1 MKFTPNS
8 CSSKCPRTP
17 IYRLGV
23 RMGVR
28 KNLPGSRLDG
38 GSWPFGR
45 TTMRRDFSKFSRRN
59 LSCIRTSSGRDG
71 SIVRTD
77 ARPLKVIS
85 ITGFERPDH
94 GAGVSGRLNFN
105 TQFPY
110 LMRVRLDHEG
120 DMSGRLKSNRQLPYM
135 MHQRPDH
142 SCQMSRRFILNC
154 DSCPMEIRL
163 RTGYHIVRTVD

>member
-1 MKFTPNS
+1 
-8 CSSKCPRTP
+8 
-17 IYRLGV
+17 
-23 RMGVR
+23 MGVR
-28 KNLPGSRLDG
+28 QNKPVSLPSGV
-38 GSWPFGR
+38 PFPSVR
-45 TTMRRDFSKFSRRN
+45 TTVRQDFPKFSRRN

-77 ARPLKVIS
+77 ARPLQVIS
-85 ITGFERPDH
+85 ITGFTRPDH

-110 LMRVRLDHEG
+110 LIRVHPDHKGET
-120 DMSGRLKSNRQLPYM
+120 SGRLKSNCQLPYT

-142 SCQMSRRFILNC
+142 SCQMSERFILNC
-154 DSCPMEIRL
+154 DSFLTEIRV

>member
-1 MKFTPNS
+1 MEFKPNS

-23 RMGVR
+23 KMGVR
-28 KNLPGSRLDG
+28 QILHGSRLDG
-38 GSWPFGR
+38 GPWPSGR
-45 TTMRRDFSKFSRRN
+45 TTVRQDFLKFLRRN
-59 LSCIRTSSGRDG
+59 LSWIRTSSGRDG

-77 ARPLKVIS
+77 ARPLQVIS
-85 ITGFERPDH
+85 ITGFARPEH

-120 DMSGRLKSNRQLPYM
+120 ETYGRLKSNRQLPYT

-142 SCQMSRRFILNC
+142 SCQMSERFILNC
-154 DSCPMEIRL
+154 DSCLTEVRV